1 MNPAIHNS
9 PRRCDQRGI
18 GMIDLLATMAVVA
31 ILLNVGLGSVDQRRN
46 DINTSVRRINA
57 DFRWT
62 RARAI
67 VSGDHFRFH
76 RTGDHTYRLEHLQEV
91 NGAWSLKSVVRNTQL
106 PEHIALSTGAED
118 TFEVDSRGVVLFAT
132 PADIGTRT
140 WTLTDSKFST
150 TRTLTLY
157 PSGQIHVES

>member
-1 MNPAIHNS
+1 
-9 PRRCDQRGI
+9 
-18 GMIDLLATMAVVA
+18 MIELLATMAVVA
-31 ILLNVGLGSVDQRRN
+31 ILLNIGLGSVDQRRN
-46 DINTSVRRINA
+46 DINTAVRRINA

-76 RTGDHTYRLEHLQEV
+76 KTGDNTYQLEHLQEV
-91 NGAWSLKSVVRNTQL
+91 NGAWSLKSVVRTTVL
-106 PEHIALSTGAED
+106 PEYITLSTGAED
-118 TFEVDSRGVVLFAT
+118 MFEVDSRGVVIFAT
-132 PADIGTRT
+132 PGDVGTQS

-157 PSGQIHVES
+157 PSGQIHAES